1 MREAYTRRTILKAM
15 TAAGMAGCLPATAYA
30 QQAAGSMLRRPIP
43 GTGEMLP
50 AIGFGSTAAVRQIVQ
65 DGPVLLRQLLETMI
79 DMGASV
85 IDTAPRELEV
95 DEAFGKVLMEPRFR
109 DELFISTKIG
119 LRRYLPESRVDKQ
132 GGMEQFEQTSRLFGR
147 HPADLVQVESMTDLD
162 LHWPTLRDLKA
173 RGETR
178 YIGITSSATADHERM
193 AAFMTSD
200 RPDFIQVNYSLVEPG
215 AGDRVLPLARDL
227 GIGVLINSPFN
238 GGEFFKVVD
247 GHALP
252 EWAAEFDCS
261 SWAQFNLK
269 YILGETA
276 VNTAL
281 TETTRARHLVDNL
294 QGGMGRLPDAGMRRR
309 MKAHFDSLT

>member
-1 MREAYTRRTILKAM
+1 MRDGYSRRSILIAAA
-15 TAAGMAGCLPATAYA
+15 AAGMAGCLPASIHA
-30 QQAAGSMLRRPIP
+30 QQAAGSVLKRPIP

-50 AIGFGSTAAVRQIVQ
+50 VVGFGSTAAVRQIIQ
-65 DGPVLLRQLLETMI
+65 DGPGLLTQLLETMI

-95 DEAFGKVLMEPRFR
+95 DEAFGKVLMDPRFR
-109 DELFISTKIG
+109 DKLFISTKLG
-119 LRRYLPESRVDKQ
+119 LKRYLPESRVDKQ

-173 RGETR
+173 RGEVR

-193 AAFMTSD
+193 AAFMNSD
-200 RPDFIQVNYSLVEPG
+200 RPDFIQVNYSLVEPQ
-215 AGDRVLPLARDL
+215 AEDSVLPLARDL

-238 GGEFFKVVD
+238 GGEFFKVVS
-247 GHALP
+247 GHTLP
-252 EWAAEFDCS
+252 DWAAEFDCS
-261 SWAQFNLK
+261 SWAQYNLK
-269 YILGETA
+269 YILGDTA

-281 TETTRARHLVDNL
+281 TETTRVHHLVDNL
-294 QGGMGRLPDAGMRRR
+294 QGGMGRMPDAAMRRR
-309 MKAHFDSLT
+309 MKAHFNSLT